1 MVDHLIETI
10 ESVEELGE
18 FEDEYVYDIGIDRNH
33 PYFFAND
40 VLVHNS
46 IYFSAYPVMK
56 DLPDFQDFGWAK
68 EDVVTLYD
76 QIAELTNQSFPE
88 FMKKAF
94 NIPLERGAVIRA
106 GRELCATRG
115 LFITKKRYAVM
126 IFDKEGKRKDVD
138 GRPGEIKVMGLD
150 LKRSDTPKP
159 VQDFLFSVLTAVLED
174 QPQEDVFE
182 MIKLFRQEFT
192 NWPSWAKG
200 SPKRVNNLTQYGMIK
215 KSMESVDVFGK
226 GNREVKKKTIPG
238 HVLAA
243 INWNNLREIFNDNA
257 SVKIQDGFKII
268 VCRLRP
274 NPMGLHSVGYPVD
287 QLILPDWFKS
297 LPFDDEFMADTL
309 IDRKLGN
316 LLGVLDWDLSRAKNN
331 ASFDSLF
338 SF

>member
-200 SPKRVNNLTQYGMIK
+200 SPKRVNNLTQYGQEEDH
-215 KSMESVDVFGK
+215 SRPRLGGHQLEQPQRDLQRQRQ
-226 GNREVKKKTIPG
+226 RE
-238 HVLAA
+238 
-243 INWNNLREIFNDNA
+243 NSRW
-257 SVKIQDGFKII
+257 IQDYCMQAPTQPHGTTQ
-268 VCRLRP
+268 C
-274 NPMGLHSVGYPVD
+274 GLPSG
-287 QLILPDWFKS
+287 S
-297 LPFDDEFMADTL
+297 ADPT
-309 IDRKLGN
+309 
-316 LLGVLDWDLSRAKNN
+316 
-331 ASFDSLF
+331 
-338 SF
+338 